1 MSFQIRYLLVI
12 NNQELSWT
20 VTKKFRNEVFDN
32 IYTLFENIIMI
43 LSIIMTT
50 FNILNRFIT
59 FLEPEASTLLGQI
72 IMHEMGVKYNKTGK

>member
-50 FNILNRFIT
+50 FDILNRFIT
-59 FLEPEASTLLGQI
+59 FLSLRLLLCW
-72 IMHEMGVKYNKTGK
+72 GKL